1 MHDFDKAL
9 AAGDGTLHSALD
21 YWQERALKAET
32 AIAQPI
38 TAVPSKDVILAA
50 LEEYRCTGHVDEDG
64 GVLLVDML
72 ASGGTTSVG
81 VDEIEAL
88 ADFIWGAISDAQPVQ
103 PTPPYELAA
112 IAGRWLTTW
121 LTLGKALHPLTINLV
136 VRFAR
141 ALSAKLADAEMKYGY
156 SDGWKDPHWMDEC
169 RTKLMEHIAKGDPR
183 DVAAYCMFLWHHGAT
198 TTQPVQPAPENIA
211 TAERERI
218 ARHFDER
225 DKGIGGFYDPH
236 EPAEIIRALGATIN
250 VAIKGAQ
257 S

>member
-1 MHDFDKAL
+1 MNDFDKAL

-21 YWQERALKAET
+21 YWQDRALKAE
-32 AIAQPI
+32 AALVEHPI
-38 TAVPSKDVILAA
+38 TDAPSKDVILAA

-72 ASGGTTSVG
+72 ASDGTTAVG

-103 PTPPYELAA
+103 P
-112 IAGRWLTTW
+112 
-121 LTLGKALHPLTINLV
+121 
-136 VRFAR
+136 
-141 ALSAKLADAEMKYGY
+141 
-156 SDGWKDPHWMDEC
+156 
-169 RTKLMEHIAKGDPR
+169 
-183 DVAAYCMFLWHHGAT
+183 
-198 TTQPVQPAPENIA
+198 APENIA
-211 TAERERI
+211 AAERERI

-225 DKGIGGFYDPH
+225 DKGTGGFYDPY
-236 EPAEIIRALGATIN
+236 EPAEIIRALETTIN